1 MHDGCHFE
9 GNAACDRAVLYFS
22 EIKCFREQPA
32 ATTDEYKL
40 IAATRGLDHKE
51 TGGHWNLTRK
61 RYIALSGELGLEEAM
76 DLS

>member
-1 MHDGCHFE
+1 MASRNVSNIFTVRSVYMHDGCHFE

-51 TGGHWNLTRK
+51 TGGH
-61 RYIALSGELGLEEAM
+61 
-76 DLS
+76 